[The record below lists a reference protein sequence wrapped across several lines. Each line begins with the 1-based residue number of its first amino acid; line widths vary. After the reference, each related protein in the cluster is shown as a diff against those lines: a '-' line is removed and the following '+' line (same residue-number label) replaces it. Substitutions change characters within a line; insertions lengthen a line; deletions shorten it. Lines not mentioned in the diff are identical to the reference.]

1 MSFDCTIEQQG
12 DLIVV
17 APEGEIDMANAA
29 LFREVLRQ
37 VVERKNGGRIVVDM
51 RDVTF
56 LDSSG
61 LGMLVAAQR
70 AATVKGIELR
80 LADPNPIVR
89 MTLEVANLA
98 DLLIGVGQRRTT
110 KSSVIPDLRE
120 PNGV

>member
-98 DLLIGVGQRRTT
+98 DLLIGVEQRRTR
-110 KSSVIPDLRE
+110 KSPVIPDLRE

>member
-120 PNGV
+120 PKGA

>member
-37 VVERKNGGRIVVDM
+37 VVERRNGGRIVVDM

-70 AATVKGIELR
+70 AATVKGMELR

>member
-17 APEGEIDMANAA
+17 APEGEIDLANAA

-70 AATVKGIELR
+70 AATAKGIELR

-98 DLLIGVGQRRTT
+98 DLLIGVGQHPTT
-110 KSSVIPDLRE
+110 ESPVLPDLRE
-120 PNGV
+120 PKGA

>member
-61 LGMLVAAQR
+61 LGILVAARR
-70 AATVKGIELR
+70 AAAAKGIELR

-89 MTLEVANLA
+89 MRLDVANLS
-98 DLLIGVGQRRTT
+98 DLLVGDGIDRKQTR
-110 KSSVIPDLRE
+110 SPSQPA
-120 PNGV
+120 